1 MKRFQTLIFLIVLLL
16 CSTANAS
23 TNAGSKQPFITK
35 EQWRKQSD
43 KYNYSEKYKDLKFN
57 PKLKSKPKAS
67 SFFTASWIKYVL
79 WAIIIAAIAV
89 ALVFL
94 IINIHKSAGNKIV
107 REKIRTAEVIEDIEE
122 TDLEYLLEQSLANG
136 MYKEAVRFRY
146 LILIRTMNRLKL
158 IAWKKDKTN
167 GTYVREMFNKPG
179 FGIFRQITVHFERI
193 WYGELQIDANQYHE
207 LIPVYDQMNREI
219 GSLIQ
224 PEDNVQKTGN
234 Q

>member
-1 MKRFQTLIFLIVLLL
+1 MKRFQTLILLIILLL
-16 CSTANAS
+16 CCTA
-23 TNAGSKQPFITK
+23 NAGSKQPFIAK
-35 EQWRKQSD
+35 EQWSKQSD
-43 KYNYSEKYKDLKFN
+43 KYNYSEKFKDLQFN
-57 PKLKSKPKAS
+57 PKPKPKTS
-67 SFFTASWIKYVL
+67 NFFSASWVKYVL

-89 ALVFL
+89 ALVLL
-94 IINIHKSAGNKIV
+94 IINIHKNAGNKIV

-122 TDLEYLLEQSLANG
+122 ADLEYLLEQSLANG

-167 GTYVREMFNKPG
+167 GTYVKEMFNKPG
-179 FGIFRQITVHFERI
+179 FGIFRQITIHFERI
-193 WYGELQIDANQYHE
+193 WYGELQIDANQYHA

-219 GSLIQ
+219 GRLIQ
-224 PEDNVQKTGN
+224 PGDNVQKTGN